1 MKLYQVF
8 IIISILS
15 LGCST
20 EKSKI
25 KILDENDE
33 ANVLF
38 YKPFSDVVKIAE
50 VNTIE
55 AGKKNVIIFKSGS
68 EMVVPANAFVDA
80 NGLPVTGRVE
90 IHFTE
95 YEDVLD
101 RFLTGIPMTYDT
113 LGKTFVFESAAMCS
127 VFGFQNNKPVFI
139 NQNNPPTIFLT
150 SEKTNKDFYVYHFD
164 TIQNK
169 WIPDG
174 KSKVE
179 NIKKP
184 LPEGD
189 LSFLYSEGE
198 SFPLRPEKLNP
209 NKINITVDIP
219 YVDEFPELKI
229 FKNTQFQVHDPDNT
243 YNPKDGDIEW
253 DKVELE
259 NTQKEGWYKL
269 KFTLGK
275 KVVIYDVQPVFAEG
289 DFEEAMKEYIKTMAR
304 LKEEIRIEAI
314 IMEQR
319 KKEGIRYH
327 TFPLNSF
334 GIINVDKINET
345 NPKEL
350 QVVWTDSSG
359 NVLPENVRFYLLFHS
374 LNSYIQVKDRIKLI
388 PDQKHSIIGV
398 KGDSTY
404 YHTFDDKYFV
414 NENQK
419 NQIIQI
425 KLKVTTEKMKD
436 KESLLLLL
444 KS

>member
-1 MKLYQVF
+1 MKPYLLF
-8 IIISILS
+8 IFISILS
-15 LGCST
+15 WGCSS
-20 EKSKI
+20 EKGKI
-25 KILDENDE
+25 KILEENDE
-33 ANVLF
+33 VYNPMF
-38 YKPFSDVVKIAE
+38 KPFSDVVKITE
-50 VNTIE
+50 VNNIE

-68 EMVVPANAFVDA
+68 EMSVPANAFVDA

-127 VFGFQNNKPVFI
+127 VFGFQNNKPIFI
-139 NQNNPPTIFLT
+139 NQKNPPTLFLT
-150 SEKTNKDFYVYHFD
+150 SEKTNKDFHVYHMD

-169 WIPDG
+169 WMPVG
-174 KSKVE
+174 KSKVV

-184 LPEGD
+184 LIDPD
-189 LSFLYSEGE
+189 FSFMFDEDGYNLVT
-198 SFPLRPEKLNP
+198 PIKINP

-229 FKNTQFQVHDPDNT
+229 FKNTQFQVHDPDNK

-259 NTQKEGWYKL
+259 NTKKEGWYKL

-275 KVVIYDVQPVFAEG
+275 KVVIYDVQPVFAEE
-289 DFEEAMKEYIKTMAR
+289 DYEEAMQTYNKALSI
-304 LKEEIRIEAI
+304 LKNTRQRSEE
-314 IMEQR
+314 MM
-319 KKEGIRYH
+319 KKQKQETKRYQS
-327 TFPLNSF
+327 FPLNSF

-345 NPKEL
+345 NPKEV

-374 LNSYIQVKDRIKLI
+374 LNSYVLVKDRIKLI
-388 PDQKHSIIGV
+388 PDQKHSVIGV
-398 KGDSTY
+398 RGDSTY
-404 YHTFDDKYFV
+404 YHTFNETKFMD
-414 NENQK
+414 ENQE

-425 KLKVTTEKMKD
+425 KLNLTIEKIKD
-436 KESLLLLL
+436 KESLFLLL